1 MRSFGW
7 ECYYGDV
14 SRIDLLRQAGILR
27 AKLLVIAI
35 DNPELAVK
43 TAKIVQERWP
53 NVQIVARARS
63 RLEAFEFMDMGLTP
77 IRETFHSSLEAA
89 AASLRAL
96 GLSTLAAERVIRRFE
111 QHDKEMLVRSQQ
123 VRHDQKAFINTEE
136 EGRRSLEALLAAD
149 QAEAAEKAE

>member
-1 MRSFGW
+1 MLLIAGW
-7 ECYYGDV
+7 PWGLKLDFRVYSKLV
-14 SRIDLLRQAGILR
+14 SLSA
-27 AKLLVIAI
+27 
-35 DNPELAVK
+35 
-43 TAKIVQERWP
+43 
-53 NVQIVARARS
+53 
-63 RLEAFEFMDMGLTP
+63 
-77 IRETFHSSLEAA
+77 AA

-149 QAEAAEKAE
+149 QAEAAASEKSE